1 MLVSFLVLL
10 GASECLHPLPEID
23 CDPDAPIHPC
33 PSVAKNCSCGW
44 RKRIILRGRRGSLQ
58 GVHKTVLRFRSTIVQ
73 GPPVHPRR
81 AGFNEKATEKDRFA
95 RRPGREENRR
105 EVAMDAFSEIL
116 SGVKLNGAVFF
127 TAEFSAPWGFFT
139 PESKLLKPTI
149 APGAEHLV
157 LFHLLL
163 DGEALIDLENGPS
176 FDLEPGDIVVFP
188 HGDGHHMSS
197 GPEALKPFPNYGISA
212 KTAARDLTPLRAG
225 GGGDT
230 SRFVCGFMTC
240 DPYLSRPI
248 LSGLP
253 PVFKV
258 NIRTDRS
265 GHWLE
270 SSIMHLVEEA
280 ASGRVGSEAMLAKL
294 SEALFV
300 DTLRRYVGSLPEQQT
315 GWLTGARDPIVGKS
329 LGLLHSRVA
338 HPWTIADLADE
349 VGISRSALVERF
361 TRYLSEPPMTYLTR
375 WRLQLAARSLEKTS
389 RGVADIAAEI
399 GYESEAAFNRAFKR
413 EFGLP
418 PGRYRSDHK
427 SSASKKTAKPL
438 ERSAAPDR

>member
-1 MLVSFLVLL
+1 
-10 GASECLHPLPEID
+10 
-23 CDPDAPIHPC
+23 
-33 PSVAKNCSCGW
+33 
-44 RKRIILRGRRGSLQ
+44 
-58 GVHKTVLRFRSTIVQ
+58 
-73 GPPVHPRR
+73 
-81 AGFNEKATEKDRFA
+81 
-95 RRPGREENRR
+95 
-105 EVAMDAFSEIL
+105 MDAFSEIL

-127 TAEFSAPWGFFT
+127 SAEFSAPWGFT
-139 PESKLLKPTI
+139 SPASNQMEATRGLGPAHVLLY
-149 APGAEHLV
+149 
-157 LFHLLL
+157 HLLIDGGAVVELTDGQSIRL
-163 DGEALIDLENGPS
+163 D
-176 FDLEPGDIVVFP
+176 PGDVVIFP
-188 HGDGHHMSS
+188 HGDPHHMSS
-197 GPEALKPFPNYGISA
+197 GPDASRPFPNYGITA
-212 KTAARDLTPLRAG
+212 KIKAHDLSPLHAG

-230 SRFVCGFMTC
+230 SRFVCGYMAC

-248 LSGLP
+248 LNGLP

-270 SSIMHLVEEA
+270 NSIMHLLEEA

-300 DTLRRYVGSLPEQQT
+300 DTLRRYVAGLPDQQI
-315 GWLTGARDPIVGKS
+315 GWLAGARDPIVGKS
-329 LGLLHSRVA
+329 LGLLHGRIA

-361 TRYLSEPPMTYLTR
+361 TRYLAEPPMTYLTR

-389 RGVADIAAEI
+389 RGVAEIAAGV

-427 SSASKKTAKPL
+427 TP
-438 ERSAAPDR
+438 R

>member
-1 MLVSFLVLL
+1 
-10 GASECLHPLPEID
+10 
-23 CDPDAPIHPC
+23 
-33 PSVAKNCSCGW
+33 
-44 RKRIILRGRRGSLQ
+44 
-58 GVHKTVLRFRSTIVQ
+58 
-73 GPPVHPRR
+73 
-81 AGFNEKATEKDRFA
+81 
-95 RRPGREENRR
+95 
-105 EVAMDAFSEIL
+105 MDAFSEIL

-127 TAEFSAPWGFFT
+127 TAEFSAPWGFSAPASNVT
-139 PESKLLKPTI
+139 AAMV
-149 APGAEHLV
+149 APGAAHLV
-157 LFHLLL
+157 LYHLVIEGGAVVEIP
-163 DGEALIDLENGPS
+163 DGQSIELQ
-176 FDLEPGDIVVFP
+176 PGDVVIFP
-188 HGDGHHMSS
+188 HGNPHHMSS
-197 GPEALKPFPNYGISA
+197 GKDAVRPFPNYGIAA
-212 KTAARDLTPLRAG
+212 KIKARDLTPLRAG
-225 GGGDT
+225 GGGET
-230 SRFVCGFMTC
+230 SRFVCGYMTC

-258 NIRTDRS
+258 NIRADAS

-270 SSIMHLVEEA
+270 NSILHLVDEA

-300 DTLRRYVGSLPEQQT
+300 DTLRRYVAGLPEQQT

-338 HPWTIADLADE
+338 HPWTIADLADQ

-389 RGVADIAAEI
+389 RGVAEIAGDI

-413 EFGLP
+413 EFGQP
-418 PGRYRSDHK
+418 PGRYRSDRK
-427 SSASKKTAKPL
+427 STPS
-438 ERSAAPDR
+438 RRAAETGATPGG